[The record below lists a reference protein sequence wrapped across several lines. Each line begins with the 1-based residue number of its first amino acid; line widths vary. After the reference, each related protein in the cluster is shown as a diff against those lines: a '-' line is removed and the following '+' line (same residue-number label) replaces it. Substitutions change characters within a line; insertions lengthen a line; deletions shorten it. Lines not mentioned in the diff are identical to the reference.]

1 MSVQYRIQ
9 CGLAE
14 MQDEDHRGPC
24 LIRLSPEAMGQLKR
38 EINPDLA
45 SITEVTKVLGFPVE
59 LDYSL
64 PVGVI
69 VLRYEVRV

>member
-1 MSVQYRIQ
+1 MSIQYRIQ

-14 MQDEDHRGPC
+14 MQDEDHRSPC

-45 SITEVTKVLGFPVE
+45 GITEVVKVLETPVE
-59 LDYSL
+59 LDYTL
-64 PVGVI
+64 PAGAI